1 MNQIDDYRETIS
13 DFEDSN
19 NQLMNLKI
27 NEVMRTF
34 TTLSFLTF
42 PFVLIAT
49 IFGMGAK
56 DAPFVNE
63 PNGFWIIL
71 VAMGVLMVVL
81 AMYFKNAS
89 GYRRRVLSSVK

>member
-1 MNQIDDYRETIS
+1 MKRRDFIASSTIATAGLGSVLVASCNTNDKTVKTEEVSAETIS
-13 DFEDSN
+13 DFEDTN

-63 PNGFWIIL
+63 PNGF
-71 VAMGVLMVVL
+71 
-81 AMYFKNAS
+81 
-89 GYRRRVLSSVK
+89 